1 MSATPSLSFR
11 HATEADLPL
20 LYACDAYAQ
29 SHEGRRHD
37 LRNWVQQGSC
47 ILTMAKDAPLGFV
60 VLDYG
65 FFGHGFVPLV
75 CVAGEHQGQG
85 VGLALLAEVK
95 RQCRTQKL
103 FTSTNASNQRAQA
116 LLGRAGFVRS
126 GMIEN
131 LDEGDPE
138 IVYFKPIHR

>member
-11 HATEADLPL
+11 HATEADLRL

-37 LRNWVQQGSC
+37 LRSWVQQGSC
-47 ILTMAKDAPLGFV
+47 ILTMANDMLLGFV
-60 VLDYG
+60 VLDHG
-65 FFGHGFVPLV
+65 FFGHGFVALI
-75 CVAGEHQGQG
+75 CVAGEHQGRG
-85 VGLALLAEVK
+85 VGLALLAEAE
-95 RQCRTQKL
+95 RQCRTTKM

-116 LLGRAGFVRS
+116 LFARAGFVRS

-138 IVYFKPIHR
+138 IVYFKPIRR